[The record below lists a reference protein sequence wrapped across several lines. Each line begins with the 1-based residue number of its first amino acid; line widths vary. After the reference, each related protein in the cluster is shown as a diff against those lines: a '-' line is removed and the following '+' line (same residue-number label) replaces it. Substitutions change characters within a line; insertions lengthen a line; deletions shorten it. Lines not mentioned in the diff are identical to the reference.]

1 MPKPELIVL
10 VSLIF
15 SFVLMIGA
23 FKYRVCFA
31 SSYLII
37 LMIRPGLYYPF
48 LEQIRFELLVAV
60 LGLVVIFSSGD
71 NLKFLSMKR
80 SKITRYMYFFLIVI
94 FVSMLQ
100 AWDFNRSWDRVYIE
114 VIPNILLIMLLI
126 TSCKNKKDVKIFLW
140 VFGITTFFLGYEAV
154 FRFLSGD
161 VVNDAEGM
169 LAFGYGV
176 SEKGRTEGHTG
187 LANYLLQGMPVLFYL
202 SIASKGQ
209 LEKLLGL
216 ALFAFCFY
224 GVFVSGS
231 RGGFVGLIVML
242 IMISIFTKRPV
253 VTMILGSVVMIGVS
267 SLMGGEYLSR
277 MSTILSHTTEVS
289 ANSRTQGLIHG
300 FEMMTRRPILGVG
313 PGCFPLARKA
323 WFGWSLWSHNHYG
336 QLMGELGL
344 LGTITWFLLA
354 KHYIKKCWEMRKSLT
369 VDPWV
374 KSMLTAILVTSGVR
388 LALGMFTHSA
398 LNVIWL
404 ILAGIVI
411 IFERLNVENTAKR
424 NSLEEP

>member
-1 MPKPELIVL
+1 MPEPKLIVL

-48 LEQIRFELLVAV
+48 LDQIRFELLVAV

-100 AWDFNRSWDRVYIE
+100 AWNFYRSWDRVYIE
-114 VIPNILLIMLLI
+114 VIPNILLVVLLI
-126 TSCKNKKDVKIFLW
+126 TSCENKKDVKIFLW

-202 SIASKGQ
+202 SIASKG
-209 LEKLLGL
+209 LLGKLLGL

-253 VTMILGSVVMIGVS
+253 VTMILGSAVMIGVS

-277 MSTILSHTTEVS
+277 MSTILNHTTEVS
-289 ANSRTQGLIHG
+289 ANSRTQGLING
-300 FEMMTRRPILGVG
+300 FEMMMRRPILGVG

-323 WFGWSLWSHNHYG
+323 WFDWSLWSHNHYG

-388 LALGMFTHSA
+388 LALGMFSHSA